1 MEQSNSLDTVK
12 LKKVVTDIFAGG
24 EKSVEEFDCSAY
36 TDDELDYIVNEMQ
49 EQTIKNVEDFAKLI
63 DELIDEYDEK
73 EN

>member
-12 LKKVVTDIFAGG
+12 LKKVVADIFAGG

-36 TDDELDYIVNEMQ
+36 TDDELDYIINEMQ
-49 EQTIKNVEDFAKLI
+49 EQTIKNVEDFAKLV
-63 DELIDEYDEK
+63 DEYDEK